1 MTFQEVVHSAQ
12 TAANSREDGVS
23 TAWSKGSHL
32 PLLGCP
38 SHTPN
43 HPRTP
48 AQYTPPRRSDHVH
61 ENSSRRK
68 TSRMFACSVAVEL
81 RIRSHEAQRVR
92 VRLLREVT
100 TRPMSSLPLLPA
112 HFNHHTL
119 TPSTT
124 PLLTL
129 AWRNSCSGLMIGE
142 AELPQAVALLGTP
155 RQSSAP
161 GTSVAF
167 GAKPPWTEGESR
179 LSQSKMTR
187 SGTPCCIAQAIGHP
201 INDGSVR
208 WLEIS
213 A

>member
-1 MTFQEVVHSAQ
+1 
-12 TAANSREDGVS
+12 
-23 TAWSKGSHL
+23 
-32 PLLGCP
+32 
-38 SHTPN
+38 
-43 HPRTP
+43 
-48 AQYTPPRRSDHVH
+48 
-61 ENSSRRK
+61 
-68 TSRMFACSVAVEL
+68 
-81 RIRSHEAQRVR
+81 
-92 VRLLREVT
+92 
-100 TRPMSSLPLLPA
+100 
-112 HFNHHTL
+112 
-119 TPSTT
+119 T